1 MMRHKT
7 IIQVILLSISM
18 SFLSGCKEKAIN
30 PEDDI
35 PLFKDFIEEN
45 IDKVADDPYIS
56 STLRPDDEMY
66 EVMLK
71 LQRGIPWSDSRE
83 EEFNRLI
90 EKGNTQATI
99 LHARMAIINILER
112 SLAISRLAKA
122 MSEGNPYAA
131 YWLSNKSSICLSYI
145 GSKNLGNKVAK
156 DLGLDTSYENK
167 YCTEEIYQKAVEGF
181 KKLAAQGDLRAQ
193 YFLLKDQGLD
203 KSVEKREEYIKEV
216 IRFAES
222 HYYQPL
228 MDYTSSLR
236 KQTKEGRVFSTE
248 KLKILSLD
256 LFRVAS
262 NNYYIP
268 AMSKLVYYERDN
280 TVLFDRL
287 KKSGG
292 RNYFWAMAFDRSNEL
307 TNRDKYCHAVL
318 FEKIYKDMDFYGFD
332 SDWPKKGDYDES
344 ICETDKE
351 IAEMKPMIYIDYF
364 TKSDNWGQG

>member
-1 MMRHKT
+1 MG
-7 IIQVILLSISM
+7 ILT
-18 SFLSGCKEKAIN
+18 GCKEKAIN

-35 PLFKDFIEEN
+35 PLFKDFIERN

-66 EVMLK
+66 EVMLQ

-145 GSKNLGNKVAK
+145 SSRNLGNKVAK

-181 KKLAAQGDLRAQ
+181 KKLAEQGDLRAQ
-193 YFLLKDQGLD
+193 YFLLKDKGLD

-216 IRFAES
+216 IRFSEA
-222 HYYQPL
+222 HYYKPL
-228 MDYTSSLR
+228 MDYTDSLQM
-236 KQTKEGRVFSTE
+236 QTNNGFVFRSKELE
-248 KLKILSLD
+248 KLAFD
-256 LFRVAS
+256 LFKIAS
-262 NNYYIP
+262 NNNYIP
-268 AMSKLVYYERDN
+268 AMGTVMYYEENNDE
-280 TVLFDRL
+280 LFERM
-287 KKSGG
+287 KKVGG
-292 RNYFWAMAFDRSNEL
+292 SYYFLSMALDRSDEL
-307 TNRDKYCHAVL
+307 NKQEKYCHAL
-318 FEKIYKDMDFYGFD
+318 LYEKIFKDSRYFIYYD
-332 SDWPKKGDYDES
+332 DWPDKNDYDES
-344 ICETDKE
+344 VCEIDKE